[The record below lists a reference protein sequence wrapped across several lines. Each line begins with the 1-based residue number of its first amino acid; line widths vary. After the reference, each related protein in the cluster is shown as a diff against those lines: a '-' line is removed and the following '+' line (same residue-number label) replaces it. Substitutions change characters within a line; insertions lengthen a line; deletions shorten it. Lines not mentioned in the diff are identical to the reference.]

1 MLRITIFED
10 TAIQFE
16 GLKMLIED
24 QPDMLLAGAFR
35 DATGVMNKIRRTK
48 PDVILMDIKM
58 PDVNGIEAV
67 KEIKAEFPE
76 IQVIMQTVF
85 EEDDKVFAA
94 ICAGASGY
102 LLKGSSPDRFIEAIK
117 EVATGGSPMTPMIA
131 RKVFQIFQGQFN
143 NKDVGY
149 QELTPKEKDIL
160 RCMIDGLSYKMI
172 AAQLEITFHTVNT
185 HTKRIYEKL
194 HVNSASEA
202 VSKALRNKLVSLT
215 LGILSFGF
223 LT

>member
-24 QPDMLLAGAFR
+24 QSDMLLAGAFR

-48 PDVILMDIKM
+48 PDVVLMDIKM
-58 PDVNGIEAV
+58 PEVSGIDAV

-76 IQVIMQTVF
+76 IQIIMQTVF

-102 LLKGSSPDRFIEAIK
+102 ILKGSSPDKFIEAIK
-117 EVATGGSPMTPMIA
+117 DVATGGSPMSPMIA
-131 RKVFQIFQGQFN
+131 RKVFHIFQNQFN
-143 NKDVGY
+143 QKDTGY
-149 QELTPKEKDIL
+149 QELTQKERDVLKF
-160 RCMIDGLSYKMI
+160 MVDGLSYKMI
-172 AAQLEITFHTVNT
+172 ADKLGITFHTVNS
-185 HTKRIYEKL
+185 HTKKIYEKL

-202 VSKALRNKLVSLT
+202 VSKALRNKIVGVAIGFLT
-215 LGILSFGF
+215 LGLVG
-223 LT
+223 

>member
-10 TAIQFE
+10 TAMHFE

-24 QPDMLLAGAFR
+24 QQDMILAGAFR

-48 PDVILMDIKM
+48 PDVVLMDIKM
-58 PDVNGIEAV
+58 PDVSGIEAV

-76 IQVIMQTVF
+76 IQIIMQTVF

-117 EVATGGSPMTPMIA
+117 DVYAGGSPMTPMIA
-131 RKVFQIFQGQFN
+131 RKVFNIFQHQYSKQGAE
-143 NKDVGY
+143 Y
-149 QELTPKEKDIL
+149 QELTAKEKDVL
-160 RCMIDGLSYKMI
+160 RYMVDGLSYKMI
-172 AAQLEITFHTVNT
+172 ADKLDITFHTVNS
-185 HTKRIYEKL
+185 HTKKIYEKL

-202 VSKALRNKLVSLT
+202 VSKALRQKIVGMF
-215 LGILSFGF
+215 LGILSLG
-223 LT
+223 LLG

>member
-58 PDVNGIEAV
+58 PDVSGIDAV

-76 IQVIMQTVF
+76 IQIIMQTVF

-117 EVATGGSPMTPMIA
+117 EVSTGGSPMTPMIA

-149 QELTPKEKDIL
+149 QELTPKEKDVL

-172 AAQLEITFHTVNT
+172 ADKLEITFHTVNT

-202 VSKALRNKLVSLT
+202 VSKALRNKLVSLVIGILS
-215 LGILSFGF
+215 LGIL
-223 LT
+223 T

>member
-1 MLRITIFED
+1 MLRVTIFED

-24 QPDMLLAGAFR
+24 QEDMLLAGAFR

-48 PDVILMDIKM
+48 PDVVLMDIKM
-58 PDVNGIEAV
+58 PEVSGIEAV

-76 IQVIMQTVF
+76 IQIIMQTVF

-102 LLKGSSPDRFIEAIK
+102 ILKGSSPDRFIEAIK
-117 EVATGGSPMTPMIA
+117 DVAEGGSPMTPMIA
-131 RKVFQIFQGQFN
+131 RKVFQMFQSQFTQR
-143 NKDVGY
+143 DTGY
-149 QELTPKEKDIL
+149 QELTQKEKDVL
-160 RCMIDGLSYKMI
+160 KCMVDGLSYKMI
-172 AAQLEITFHTVNT
+172 ADRLDITFHTVNS

-202 VSKALRNKLVSLT
+202 VSKALRNRLVGII
-215 LGILSFGF
+215 LGIFTFG
-223 LT
+223 LLG

>member
-10 TAIQFE
+10 TAMQFE
-16 GLKMLIED
+16 GLKMLIEE
-24 QPDMLLAGAFR
+24 QEDMILAGAFR

-58 PDVNGIEAV
+58 PEVSGIEAV

-76 IQVIMQTVF
+76 IQIIMQTVF
-85 EEDDKVFAA
+85 EEDDKIFAA

-102 LLKGSSPDRFIEAIK
+102 LLKGSSPDRYIEAIN
-117 EVATGGSPMTPMIA
+117 EVAVGGSPMTPMIA
-131 RKVFQIFQGQFN
+131 RKVFHIFQNQFTQH
-143 NKDVGY
+143 DTGY
-149 QELTPKEKDIL
+149 QELTQKEKDVL
-160 RCMIDGLSYKMI
+160 KCMVDGLSYKMI
-172 AAQLEITFHTVNT
+172 ADKLEITFHTVNS

-202 VSKALRNKLVSLT
+202 VSKALRNKLVGLL
-215 LGILSFGF
+215 LGIISLGL

>member
-24 QPDMLLAGAFR
+24 QSDMLLAGAFR

-58 PDVNGIEAV
+58 PDVSGIEAV

-76 IQVIMQTVF
+76 IQIIMQTVF

-117 EVATGGSPMTPMIA
+117 EVSTGGSPMTPMIA

-149 QELTPKEKDIL
+149 QELTPKEKDVL

-172 AAQLEITFHTVNT
+172 AAQLEITFHTVNA
-185 HTKRIYEKL
+185 HTKKIYEKL

-202 VSKALRNKLVSLT
+202 VSKALRNKLVSLAIGILS
-215 LGILSFGF
+215 LGIL
-223 LT
+223 T

>member
-10 TAIQFE
+10 TAMHFE

-24 QPDMLLAGAFR
+24 QQDMILAGAFR

-48 PDVILMDIKM
+48 PDVVLMDIKM
-58 PDVNGIEAV
+58 PDVSGIEAV

-76 IQVIMQTVF
+76 IQIIMQTVF

-117 EVATGGSPMTPMIA
+117 DVYAGGSPMTPMIA
-131 RKVFQIFQGQFN
+131 RKVFQIFQNQYSSQGAE
-143 NKDVGY
+143 Y
-149 QELTPKEKDIL
+149 QELTSKEKDVL
-160 RCMIDGLSYKMI
+160 RCMVDGMSYKMI
-172 AAQLEITFHTVNT
+172 ADKLDITFHTVNS
-185 HTKRIYEKL
+185 HTKKIYEKL

-202 VSKALRNKLVSLT
+202 VSKALRQKIVGVLWGIVSIGL
-215 LGILSFGF
+215 LG
-223 LT
+223 

>member
-24 QPDMLLAGAFR
+24 QSDMLLAGAFR

-48 PDVILMDIKM
+48 PDVVLMDIKM
-58 PDVNGIEAV
+58 PEVSGIDAV

-76 IQVIMQTVF
+76 IQIIMQTVF

-102 LLKGSSPDRFIEAIK
+102 ILKGSSPDKFIEAIK
-117 EVATGGSPMTPMIA
+117 DVATGGSPMSPMIA
-131 RKVFQIFQGQFN
+131 RKVFHIFQNQFN
-143 NKDVGY
+143 QKDTDY
-149 QELTPKEKDIL
+149 QELTQKERDVLKY
-160 RCMIDGLSYKMI
+160 MVDGLSYKMI
-172 AAQLEITFHTVNT
+172 ADKLGITFHTVNS
-185 HTKRIYEKL
+185 HTKKIYEKL

-202 VSKALRNKLVSLT
+202 VSKALRNKIVEVAIGLLT
-215 LGILSFGF
+215 LGLVG
-223 LT
+223 

>member
-10 TAIQFE
+10 TAIHFE

-24 QPDMLLAGAFR
+24 QSDMLLAGAFR

-48 PDVILMDIKM
+48 PDVVLMDIKM
-58 PDVNGIEAV
+58 PEVSGIEAV

-76 IQVIMQTVF
+76 IQIIMQTVF

-102 LLKGSSPDRFIEAIK
+102 ILKGSSPDRFIEAIND
-117 EVATGGSPMTPMIA
+117 VSTGGSPMTPMIA
-131 RKVFQIFQGQFN
+131 RKVFMMFQNQFTQR
-143 NKDVGY
+143 DTGY
-149 QELTPKEKDIL
+149 QELTQKEKDVL
-160 RCMIDGLSYKMI
+160 KCMVDGLSYKMI
-172 AAQLEITFHTVNT
+172 ADKLEITFHTVNS

-202 VSKALRNKLVSLT
+202 VSKALRNKIVGIVVGILT
-215 LGILSFGF
+215 LGLVG
-223 LT
+223 

>member
-1 MLRITIFED
+1 MLRIAIFED
-10 TAIQFE
+10 TSIQFE

-24 QPDMLLAGAFR
+24 QEDMILAGAFR
-35 DATGVMNKIRRTK
+35 DATGVMNKIRRSK

-58 PDVNGIEAV
+58 PEVSGIEAV

-76 IQVIMQTVF
+76 IQIIMQTVF
-85 EEDDKVFAA
+85 EEDDKIFAA

-102 LLKGSSPDRFIEAIK
+102 LLKGSSPDRYIEAIK
-117 EVATGGSPMTPMIA
+117 DVAVGGSPMTPMIA
-131 RKVFQIFQGQFN
+131 RKVFHIFQNQYN

-149 QELTPKEKDIL
+149 QALTPKEKDVL

-172 AAQLEITFHTVNT
+172 ADNLDISFHTVNT

-202 VSKALRNKLVSLT
+202 VSKALRNKLVGMFLGVLSLGLFT
-215 LGILSFGF
+215 
-223 LT
+223 

>member
-58 PDVNGIEAV
+58 PDVSGIEAV

-76 IQVIMQTVF
+76 IQIIMQTVF

-117 EVATGGSPMTPMIA
+117 EVSTGGSPMTPMIA

-149 QELTPKEKDIL
+149 QELTPKEKDVL

-172 AAQLEITFHTVNT
+172 AAQLEITFHTVNA
-185 HTKRIYEKL
+185 HTKKIYEKL

-215 LGILSFGF
+215 IGVLSLGIL
-223 LT
+223 T